1 MKKVYVMRIRTTRQ
15 LCVLAVASETGDP
28 ISGFELSEFRLLLDL
43 LRTGVVP
50 SLLRSLRTCS
60 SNLFWSAILRTA
72 SEMEK
77 PKQKEN
83 FFKPKQKEH
92 MVIFSNTAC

>member
-1 MKKVYVMRIRTTRQ
+1 MRIRTTRQ

-28 ISGFELSEFRLLLDL
+28 ISGLSEFRLLLDL

-50 SLLRSLRTCS
+50 SLLRSSRTCS

-77 PKQKEN
+77 PKQKE
-83 FFKPKQKEH
+83 H
-92 MVIFSNTAC
+92 AIV